1 MVLSEFRLGEGEQGK
16 GPLVKGILL
25 SGGLGTRLAPITR
38 VISKQL
44 LPVFDK
50 PMIYYPLST
59 LIHAGVNEVL
69 IITSPEHFDTYREL
83 LGNGTNFGISIN
95 YAIQDEPRGVAQ
107 AIEVAAEFLDDQD
120 FWLIL
125 GDNLFHGPDFGH
137 KLSELSLSGNFGCRI
152 FAYHVEDPRPYGVIE
167 FASDNQT
174 VLGITE
180 KPINPKSNWIVP
192 GLYRFDSTAHRKFAE
207 IEISGRGEYEIT
219 DLIRKYSE
227 SGSLGVQKIS
237 RGNAWFDLGSPK
249 TLLAAS
255 LFVQTIQASQG
266 LLIGS
271 PEEAALHKNLLSMEQ
286 VIQLTMLDAESFY
299 IQTLLKSIA
308 SL

>member
-1 MVLSEFRLGEGEQGK
+1 M
-16 GPLVKGILL
+16 KGILL

-38 VISKQL
+38 VVSKQL

-69 IITSPEHFDTYREL
+69 IITSPQHFETYRRL
-83 LGNGTNFGISIN
+83 IGNGTNFGISIH

-107 AIEVAAEFLDDQD
+107 AIEVAAEFLEHHD

-137 KLSELSLSGNFGCRI
+137 KLSGLSLSGNFGCRI

-167 FASDNQT
+167 YDTDNRT

-180 KPINPKSNWIVP
+180 KPANPKSNWIVP
-192 GLYRFDSTAHRKFAE
+192 GLYRFDSTALSRFDE

-219 DLIRKYSE
+219 DLIGKYLE

-237 RGNAWFDLGSPK
+237 RGNAWFDLGSPQA
-249 TLLAAS
+249 LLAAS
-255 LFVQTIQASQG
+255 LFVQTIQGSQG

-271 PEEAALHKNLLSMEQ
+271 PEEAALHKNLLTMDQ
-286 VIQLTMLDAESFY
+286 VNKLTMLDSESFY